1 MTARIAVRDGKI
13 AGACGPEQ
21 EKSYTDFLTQS
32 TFQRY
37 TLVMFN
43 TLQEI
48 GSFFHREFG
57 TSVYTQY
64 FTLSNK

>member
-37 TLVMFN
+37 TGNALIMV
-43 TLQEI
+43 
-48 GSFFHREFG
+48 
-57 TSVYTQY
+57 
-64 FTLSNK
+64 